1 MYKKIYD
8 FVIRNALILLILLVI
23 ATRIYPLV
31 RGGITNLETLD
42 TMLVIKQF
50 AHGNTQIFFD
60 ESYIQVYLV
69 TVPYSVLRGLLSIQ
83 QTMYVV
89 KAALVLLSALI
100 VYFFSK
106 EIGGNRAG
114 YLALLLFAVSPLA
127 IYTQS
132 LGVWTGDVIS
142 PIFLSGAILFMLYAN
157 KKFGSK
163 SMYSYAAASIF
174 FLVVAYASWNGGVYA
189 VITYLFALFLIA
201 LRKLINSTAQVLLFG
216 VVALSIAF
224 LIYIPSPYN
233 IGVFSGGN
241 YVGGIFQTIIQFASN
256 NNFSLYGTGDV
267 RNPSD
272 LGASQ
277 LYNLLL
283 PIGFLTSTFLIAIA
297 AYSFLRKN
305 KAASEEYSFISA
317 IVIYLIATVIALSDR
332 RFDSLAILPIAM
344 LSGVGLNLLI
354 DNVKADTRRYQYTK
368 FIFSILIILVLIGS
382 IIQIIKAQYP
392 TDLTYDYTSAMQ
404 WIRQSTPSNAT
415 FLTNIFD
422 EAPIIYYGNRS
433 SAIDGWNGGLWG
445 RFPSN
450 RIARFDNFLFA
461 PQCNST
467 YLNSTGANYLVVD
480 KFWLYYGFIQARNTN
495 GTNMQQLIQ
504 NNNFHTTCGGLN
516 LLLVYESGQNLTRI
530 YSIQKHQVATNA
542 TDNNLALLQPIQAST
557 LLGSNF
563 TISTAPQLIHFS
575 ANPEGAV
582 NAANETFISSDGA
595 SSLSV
600 SYVLFENFSDAATVF
615 LSNILALK
623 NQSGITGGH
632 VGMLFNTTYIYLN
645 TTENKLLPGAI
656 NSSVAAAVY
665 KNYLITI
672 KSSGSKFTQYQ
683 AKQLIYNQIVNLNL
697 TLNT

>member
-1 MYKKIYD
+1 MYKKIHD
-8 FVIRNALILLILLVI
+8 FAIRNALILLILLVI

-69 TVPYSVLRGLLSIQ
+69 TVPYSVLRGFLSVQ

-89 KAALVLLSALI
+89 KAALVLLSSLI

-106 EIGGNRAG
+106 EIGGTRAG

-157 KKFGSK
+157 KEISSK
-163 SMYSYAAASIF
+163 SMYLHAAASIF

-189 VITYLFALFLIA
+189 VITYIFTFLLIA
-201 LRKLINSTAQVLLFG
+201 FKKLINSTALVLLFG

-233 IGVFSGGN
+233 MGVFSGGN
-241 YVGGIFQTIIQFASN
+241 YAGGILQTIIQFASN

-272 LGASQ
+272 LGANP

-283 PIGFLTSTFLIAIA
+283 PIGFLTSTFLIALA
-297 AYSFLRKN
+297 VYSFLRKN
-305 KAASEEYSFISA
+305 KAGSEDFSFISA
-317 IVIYLIATVIALSDR
+317 IAIYLIAAVIALSDR
-332 RFDSLAILPIAM
+332 RFDSLAILPIAI
-344 LSGVGLNLLI
+344 LSGSGLSILI
-354 DNVKADTRRYQYTK
+354 DNVKANPHHHQYIK
-368 FIFSILIILVLIGS
+368 FIFLVLIILVLIGS
-382 IIQIIKAQYP
+382 IVQIIEAQYP
-392 TDLTYDYTSAMQ
+392 TDLTFDYTSTMQ
-404 WIRQSTPSNAT
+404 WIRQNTPSNAT

-445 RFPSN
+445 RIPSN
-450 RIARFDNFLFA
+450 RVARFDNFLFA
-461 PQCNST
+461 HQCNST
-467 YLNSTGANYLVVD
+467 YLNSTGANYLIVD
-480 KFWLYYGFIQARNTN
+480 KFWLFYGFILARNTN

-504 NNNFHTTCGGLN
+504 NNNFYTACSGLN
-516 LLLVYESGQNLTRI
+516 LFLVYESGQNLTRI
-530 YSIQKHQVATNA
+530 YLIQKSQVTANTTTN
-542 TDNNLALLQPIQAST
+542 TIALLQPSQASA

-563 TISTAPQLIHFS
+563 TISTAPQLVHFS
-575 ANPEGAV
+575 ANPEGIV
-582 NAANETFISSDGA
+582 NAANETFTSSSGA
-595 SSLSV
+595 SSISDG
-600 SYVLFENFSDAATVF
+600 YVLFKNFSDAAAVF
-615 LSNILALK
+615 LSNIRSLK

-632 VGMLFNTTYIYLN
+632 VGMLFNTTYIYFN
-645 TTENKLLPGAI
+645 TTENKLLPGTL
-656 NSSVAAAVY
+656 NSSVASAVY
-665 KNYLITI
+665 KNYLIII
-672 KSSGSKFTQYQ
+672 KSSGSKFTKYQ
-683 AKQLIYNQIVNLNL
+683 AKQLIYNQIVNIKLY
-697 TLNT
+697 T